1 MLFIDVKTINEK
13 KYYHTLKKS
22 YSTNLETKSP
32 FNNRILQQEQIE
44 LRKLSQL
51 IQRHGGRVLDYSTD
65 TINGTFKENNL
76 KLPFELVEDIQLNR
90 YHWDKYN
97 FFINIRLNTIK
108 TVSRR
113 LECNKHK
120 GQKHLMI

>member
-13 KYYHTLKKS
+13 KYYHTFKKS

-32 FNNRILQQEQIE
+32 IYNQILQQEQIE

-51 IQRHGGRVLDYSTD
+51 IQHHGGRVLDYSTD
-65 TINGTFKENNL
+65 AINGTFKENNL

-90 YHWDKYN
+90 YHWDKYI
-97 FFINIRLNTIK
+97 FFYKYKI
-108 TVSRR
+108 
-113 LECNKHK
+113 
-120 GQKHLMI
+120 